1 MKNALVELLAI
12 GLVLT
17 LAGCSSK
24 DVVSSKEAGTETTV
38 TSAVT
43 TTPVVTQPEKHTTTT
58 TTEPIMTEYTVED
71 KETSKDMFIWEGTKI
86 TGLTKEGK
94 ELTTIIIPDGTT
106 EISSESIETKG
117 FRASKVQR
125 LVIPNSVE
133 KIDDSTFRYCKYLE
147 KVEISD
153 HAKLKEYNDWFVSDH
168 KIQELV
174 FPEGMTNINTPL
186 HINAINLVIIPSTV
200 TAMPDCLFDFDAY
213 SANKELDMK
222 ITDKVEVFT
231 SGDNLNTIGSYDS
244 RQYIEQI
251 IENKD
256 NDLASKQLF
265 ETLQKMLMPN
275 YDTADTTGFS
285 VILHCDKDSLWDQIF
300 RDAAWVTIDYN
311 EVPEILDSETEESS
325 SIGENNA

>member
-1 MKNALVELLAI
+1 MKNALIELLAI
-12 GLVLT
+12 GLVLS

-24 DVVSSKEAGTETTV
+24 DVASSKEVSTETTV

-43 TTPVVTQPEKHTTTT
+43 TTPTVTQSETTTT
-58 TTEPIMTEYTVED
+58 SITTEPIMATPIIED
-71 KETSKDMFIWEGTKI
+71 KETSKNMFIWEGTKI

-106 EISSESIETKG
+106 EISSESVETKG

-125 LVIPNSVE
+125 LVIPDSVE
-133 KIDDSTFRYCKYLE
+133 KIDDNTFRYCKYLE
-147 KVEISD
+147 KVEISE
-153 HAKLKEYNDWFVSDH
+153 HAKVKEYNDWFVSDH

-186 HINAINLVIIPSTV
+186 HINAINLVVIPSTV
-200 TAMPDCLFDFDAY
+200 TVMPDCLFDFDAY

-231 SGDNLNTIGSYDS
+231 FGDKLNTIGSYDS

-300 RDAAWVTIDYN
+300 KDAAWVTIDYN

-325 SIGENNA
+325 LIDENNA

>member
-1 MKNALVELLAI
+1 MKNALIELLAI

-24 DVVSSKEAGTETTV
+24 DVTSSNKESTETTV
-38 TSAVT
+38 TSVVT
-43 TTPVVTQPEKHTTTT
+43 TTPAVTQSEKPTT
-58 TTEPIMTEYTVED
+58 TTEPIITEPIAED

-106 EISSESIETKG
+106 EISSESVETKG

-125 LVIPNSVE
+125 LVIPDSVE

-153 HAKLKEYNDWFVSDH
+153 HSKLKEYNDWFVSDH

-200 TAMPDCLFDFDAY
+200 TVMPDCLFDFDSY

-222 ITDKVEVFT
+222 ITDKVEIFT
-231 SGDNLNTIGSYDS
+231 FEDNLNTIGSYDS

-251 IENKD
+251 IDNKD
-256 NDLASKQLF
+256 KDLASKQLF

-300 RDAAWVTIDYN
+300 RDAAWVTIEYN
-311 EVPEILDSETEESS
+311 EVPETLDSETEESS
-325 SIGENNA
+325 LAEENNA

>member
-1 MKNALVELLAI
+1 MKNALIKLLAI
-12 GLVLT
+12 SLVLT

-24 DVVSSKEAGTETTV
+24 DAANSNEASTETTV
-38 TSAVT
+38 TNVITTTSEVTQSEKPT
-43 TTPVVTQPEKHTTTT
+43 TTP
-58 TTEPIMTEYTVED
+58 TTEPIKTEPIVED
-71 KETSKDMFIWEGTKI
+71 KETSKNMFIWEGTKI

-106 EISSESIETKG
+106 EISSESVETKG

-125 LVIPNSVE
+125 LIIPDSVE

-147 KVEISD
+147 EVEISD

-168 KIQELV
+168 KIQKLV
-174 FPEGMTNINTPL
+174 FPEGMTNINTSL
-186 HINAINLVIIPSTV
+186 HINSINLVVIPSTV
-200 TAMPDCLFDFDAY
+200 TVMPDCLFDFDSY

-231 SGDNLNTIGSYDS
+231 FGDNLNTIGSYDS

-300 RDAAWVTIDYN
+300 KDATWVNIEYN
-311 EVPEILDSETEESS
+311 EVPETLDSETEESS
-325 SIGENNA
+325 LTEENNA

>member
-1 MKNALVELLAI
+1 MKNALIELLAI

-24 DVVSSKEAGTETTV
+24 DVASSNDTSTETTV
-38 TSAVT
+38 TSVVT
-43 TTPVVTQPEKHTTTT
+43 TTPAVTQSEKPTT
-58 TTEPIMTEYTVED
+58 TTEPIITEPIVED

-106 EISSESIETKG
+106 EISSESVETKG

-125 LVIPNSVE
+125 LVIPDSVE

-147 KVEISD
+147 NVEIGD
-153 HAKLKEYNDWFVSDH
+153 HSKLKEYNDWFVSDH
-168 KIQELV
+168 KIQKLV

-200 TAMPDCLFDFDAY
+200 TVMPDCLFDFDSY

-231 SGDNLNTIGSYDS
+231 FGDNLNTIGSYDS

-251 IENKD
+251 IDNKD
-256 NDLASKQLF
+256 KDLASKQLF

-285 VILHCDKDSLWDQIF
+285 VVLHCDKDSLWDKIF
-300 RDAAWVTIDYN
+300 KDAAWVTIEYN
-311 EVPEILDSETEESS
+311 EVPETLDSETEESS
-325 SIGENNA
+325 LAEENNA

>member
-1 MKNALVELLAI
+1 
-12 GLVLT
+12 
-17 LAGCSSK
+17 
-24 DVVSSKEAGTETTV
+24 
-38 TSAVT
+38 
-43 TTPVVTQPEKHTTTT
+43 
-58 TTEPIMTEYTVED
+58 
-71 KETSKDMFIWEGTKI
+71 MFIWEGTKI

-94 ELTTIIIPDGTT
+94 ELITIIIPDGTT
-106 EISSESIETKG
+106 EISSESVETKG

-125 LVIPNSVE
+125 LIIPDSVE

-147 KVEISD
+147 KVEIGD
-153 HAKLKEYNDWFVSDH
+153 HSKLKEYNDWFVSDH

-186 HINAINLVIIPSTV
+186 HINAINFVIIPSTV
-200 TAMPDCLFDFDAY
+200 TVMPGCLFDFDSY

-231 SGDNLNTIGSYDS
+231 FGDNLNTIGSYDS

-251 IENKD
+251 IKNKD
-256 NDLASKQLF
+256 NDLASEQLF

-300 RDAAWVTIDYN
+300 RDATWVTIEYN
-311 EVPEILDSETEESS
+311 EVPETLDSETEESS
-325 SIGENNA
+325 LAEENNA

>member
-1 MKNALVELLAI
+1 MKNALIELLAI

-24 DVVSSKEAGTETTV
+24 DVASSNEASTETTV

-43 TTPVVTQPEKHTTTT
+43 TTPAVTQSEKPTTT
-58 TTEPIMTEYTVED
+58 TTEPIITEPIVED

-106 EISSESIETKG
+106 EISSESVETKG

-125 LVIPNSVE
+125 LVIPDSVE

-147 KVEISD
+147 KVEIGEHS
-153 HAKLKEYNDWFVSDH
+153 KLKEYDDWFVSDH

-200 TAMPDCLFDFDAY
+200 TVMPDCLFDFDSY

-231 SGDNLNTIGSYDS
+231 FGDNLNTIGSYDS

-256 NDLASKQLF
+256 KDLASKQLF

-300 RDAAWVTIDYN
+300 RDAAWVTIEYN
-311 EVPEILDSETEESS
+311 EVPETLDSETEESS
-325 SIGENNA
+325 LAEENNA

>member
-1 MKNALVELLAI
+1 MKNALIKLLAI
-12 GLVLT
+12 SLVLT

-24 DVVSSKEAGTETTV
+24 DVASSNEASTETTV
-38 TSAVT
+38 TSVITTTSEVTQSEKPT
-43 TTPVVTQPEKHTTTT
+43 TTP
-58 TTEPIMTEYTVED
+58 TTEPIKTEPIVED
-71 KETSKDMFIWEGTKI
+71 KETSKNMFIWEGTKI

-94 ELTTIIIPDGTT
+94 ELTSIIIPDGTT
-106 EISSESIETKG
+106 EISSESVETKG

-125 LVIPNSVE
+125 LIIPDSVE

-147 KVEISD
+147 EVEISD
-153 HAKLKEYNDWFVSDH
+153 HSKLKEYNDWFVSDH
-168 KIQELV
+168 KIQKLV
-174 FPEGMTNINTPL
+174 FPEGMTNINTSL
-186 HINAINLVIIPSTV
+186 HINSINLVVIPSTV
-200 TAMPDCLFDFDAY
+200 TVMPDCLFDFDSY

-231 SGDNLNTIGSYDS
+231 FGDNLNTIGSYDS

-300 RDAAWVTIDYN
+300 KDATWVNIEYN
-311 EVPEILDSETEESS
+311 EVPETLDSETEESS
-325 SIGENNA
+325 LTEENNE

>member
-1 MKNALVELLAI
+1 MKNALIELLAI

-24 DVVSSKEAGTETTV
+24 DVASSNEASTETTV
-38 TSAVT
+38 TTTVT
-43 TTPVVTQPEKHTTTT
+43 TTPTVTQSEKPTT
-58 TTEPIMTEYTVED
+58 TTEPTITEPIVED

-94 ELTTIIIPDGTT
+94 ELITIIIPDGTT
-106 EISSESIETKG
+106 EISSESVETKG

-125 LVIPNSVE
+125 LIIPDSVE

-147 KVEISD
+147 KVEIGD
-153 HAKLKEYNDWFVSDH
+153 HSKLKEYNDWFVSDH

-186 HINAINLVIIPSTV
+186 HINAINFVIIPSTV
-200 TAMPDCLFDFDAY
+200 TVMPGCLFDFDSY

-231 SGDNLNTIGSYDS
+231 FGDNLNTIGSYDS

-251 IENKD
+251 IKNKD
-256 NDLASKQLF
+256 NDLASEQLF

-300 RDAAWVTIDYN
+300 RDATWVTIEYN
-311 EVPEILDSETEESS
+311 EVPETLDSETEESS
-325 SIGENNA
+325 LAEENNA

>member
-1 MKNALVELLAI
+1 MKNALIELLAI

-24 DVVSSKEAGTETTV
+24 DVTSSNKESTETTV
-38 TSAVT
+38 TSVVT
-43 TTPVVTQPEKHTTTT
+43 TTPAVTQSEKPTT
-58 TTEPIMTEYTVED
+58 TTEPTITEPIVED

-94 ELTTIIIPDGTT
+94 ELITIIIPDGTT
-106 EISSESIETKG
+106 EISSESVETKG

-125 LVIPNSVE
+125 LIIPDSVE

-147 KVEISD
+147 KVEIGD
-153 HAKLKEYNDWFVSDH
+153 HSKLKEYNDWFVSDH

-186 HINAINLVIIPSTV
+186 HINAINFVIIPSTV
-200 TAMPDCLFDFDAY
+200 TVMPGCLFDFDSY

-231 SGDNLNTIGSYDS
+231 FGDNLNTIGSYDS

-251 IENKD
+251 IKNKD
-256 NDLASKQLF
+256 NDLASEQLF

-300 RDAAWVTIDYN
+300 RDATWVTIEYN
-311 EVPEILDSETEESS
+311 EVPETLDSETEESS
-325 SIGENNA
+325 LAEENNA